1 MPRVQ
6 KTSADKGTD
15 VASLLPRT
23 SEPPTGSLAA
33 YEHFLPLA
41 QAIPQAEVQPLR
53 EKTAIVYQN
62 VVKGVKAVLK
72 EEAEVRKLPL
82 KLPLKLLSEL
92 PELALALRF
101 AAAQVNTRSS
111 GEVKSLRTQAAKL
124 RKLLLSAAETL
135 VLSGDLQ
142 ARDVEQIRRG
152 SGPLDAAQDCV
163 ALAALFKAHADA
175 RKKTPVTAEHIEQAE
190 DLGTR
195 LVSLLRPGGA
205 RQPSQG
211 QARAAE
217 SVAIRDR
224 LWTLLWQRHRELRR
238 IGMWLFL
245 DEANDR
251 VPALRSRTRTTPRPR
266 DDKPPQP
273 PQPPSG

>member
-6 KTSADKGTD
+6 KTAAAKGAD
-15 VASLLPRT
+15 VASVLPRT
-23 SEPPTGSLAA
+23 AEPPTGSLAA

-41 QAIPQAEVQPLR
+41 QAIPQAEVQSLR

-62 VVKGVKAVLK
+62 VVMGVRAVLK

-82 KLPLKLLSEL
+82 KLPLKQLSEL

-101 AAAQVNTRSS
+101 AASQVNTRSS
-111 GEVKSLRTQAAKL
+111 GELQGLRSQVSKL
-124 RKLLLSAAETL
+124 RRLLLSAAETL

-152 SGPLDAAQDCV
+152 SGPLDAGQDCV
-163 ALAALFKAHADA
+163 ALAALFKAHAEA

-190 DLGTR
+190 ELGTR
-195 LVSLLRPGGA
+195 LLSLLRPGGA

-211 QARAAE
+211 QASAEE

-224 LWTLLWQRHRELRR
+224 LWTLLSQRHRELRR

-245 DEANDR
+245 DEAGDR
-251 VPALRSRTRTTPRPR
+251 VPGLRSRTRRAPRPR
-266 DDKPPQP
+266 TDKPPQP
-273 PQPPSG
+273 GSG